1 MKKSESSPQW
11 NSVCPEADTATLLRP
26 IALSSSDVSSFTPD
40 GIACQFTWDT
50 HRLAMHT
57 QVINMAQSESLP
69 QWSSVRPEANT
80 ACHRVGSSAMQHSC
94 DDAITCSIRLSV
106 TVRSQLNLQMRPRC
120 LQQQTSQGK
129 RGLLVLCY
137 GVCVIDCWHLQK
149 EACQKMNASLRT
161 ENHGEKMAPYKTPQI
176 FTTPS

>member
-1 MKKSESSPQW
+1 MPSAHHDFLFA
-11 NSVCPEADTATLLRP
+11 VMR
-26 IALSSSDVSSFTPD
+26 SSFDTLVSVDASNRRHRHCSTKREGPACPD
-40 GIACQFTWDT
+40 SCVVVGTRSHLQVQPRANRAT
-50 HRLAMHT
+50 H
-57 QVINMAQSESLP
+57 
-69 QWSSVRPEANT
+69 T

-129 RGLLVLCY
+129 RDLLVLCY
-137 GVCVIDCWHLQK
+137 SVCVIDCCHLQK
-149 EACQKMNASLRT
+149 QACQKMNASLRT
-161 ENHGEKMAPYKTPQI
+161 ENHGEQMTPLNTPQI